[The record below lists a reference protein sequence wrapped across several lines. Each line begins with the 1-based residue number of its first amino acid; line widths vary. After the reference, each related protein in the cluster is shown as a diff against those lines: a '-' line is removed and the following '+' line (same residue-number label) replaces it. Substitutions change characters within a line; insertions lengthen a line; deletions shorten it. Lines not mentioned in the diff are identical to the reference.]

1 MIAAN
6 YIDQMHD
13 ADEVILSADES
24 DEAVEVDEYWITSF
38 GIDYD
43 VEGIVRRLKN
53 GDITF
58 PGYQRAYVWTIK
70 RASRFIES
78 LLLSLPVP
86 GIFLYREPESRI
98 QTVIDGQ
105 QRLESLRR
113 FYKGEFDNKIFGLTG
128 VRKAFEGLKYNDL
141 TDEQIRKLNDS
152 IIHATII
159 RQDKPDDGGSSQF
172 EIFERLNTNATPLS
186 AQEIRSV
193 VYRGAFNELLKE
205 LNEDGDWRNLFGRK
219 HRRRRDEELILRFFS
234 LYYDSPQYTK
244 PMKAFLNAFMS
255 SNRHLNQYTEST
267 LRALFVDT
275 VSTIHAKIGLGAF
288 KPQNAVNAALF
299 DAVMVG
305 VAQRMSTR
313 PDLESISDEYHALLS
328 NETFQNLISEAT
340 SDENTVKA
348 RLNLA
353 IEAFAVAE

>member
-1 MIAAN
+1 MIVNN
-6 YIDQMHD
+6 Y
-13 ADEVILSADES
+13 ADLMDNEEEVIVTVDES
-24 DEAVEVDEYWITSF
+24 DETVEVEEYWITSF

-43 VEGIVRRLKN
+43 VDGVVRRLNK

-58 PGYQRAYVWTIK
+58 PGYQRSYVWPIK

-86 GIFLYREPESRI
+86 GIFLYREPESHI

-113 FYKGEFDNKIFGLTG
+113 FYNGKFDNKDFGLVG
-128 VRKAFEGLKYNDL
+128 VRKAFEGLRYVDL
-141 TDEQIRKLNDS
+141 TDEQSRKLDDS
-152 IIHATII
+152 IMHATVI

-186 AQEIRSV
+186 AQEIRAAI
-193 VYRGAFNELLKE
+193 YKGAFNDLLEE
-205 LNEDGDWRNLFGRK
+205 LNEFSEWRELFGKK

-234 LYYDSPQYTK
+234 LYFDSEQYTK
-244 PMKAFLNAFMS
+244 PMKAFLNKFMS
-255 SNRHLNQYTEST
+255 TNRDFELHSEPELRKLFEST
-267 LRALFVDT
+267 ISTVLRN
-275 VSTIHAKIGLGAF
+275 IGLRAF

-305 VAQRMSTR
+305 IARRLRTR
-313 PDLESISDEYHALLS
+313 PSLSCVNDEYELLR
-328 NETFQNLISEAT
+328 NDAEFQKLISEAT
-340 SDENTVKA
+340 SDVDTVKA
-348 RLNLA
+348 RLQIA
-353 IEAFAVAE
+353 IHTFANAE

>member
-1 MIAAN
+1 MFAEN
-6 YIDQMHD
+6 YVDLMD
-13 ADEVILSADES
+13 DEDEVILGVDES
-24 DEAVEVDEYWITSF
+24 DEAIVVDEYWITSF

-43 VEGIVRRLKN
+43 VDGIVRRLEK

-58 PGYQRAYVWTIK
+58 PGYQRAYVWPIK

-113 FYKGEFDNKIFGLTG
+113 FYSGQFDNKVFGLTG
-128 VRKAFEGLKYNDL
+128 VRESFEGLRYVDL
-141 TDEQIRKLNDS
+141 TDEQSRKLNDS
-152 IIHATII
+152 IIHATVI

-186 AQEIRSV
+186 AQEIRAAI
-193 VYRGAFNELLKE
+193 YEGPFNTLLQD
-205 LNEDGDWRNLFGRK
+205 LNDNSDWRVLFGRK

-234 LYYDSPQYTK
+234 LYFATEEYTK
-244 PMKAFLNAFMS
+244 PMKAFLNSFMS
-255 SNRHLNQYTEST
+255 SNRNLKPNPEHV
-267 LRALFVDT
+267 LRSLFEDTIGTIVAALGP
-275 VSTIHAKIGLGAF
+275 SAF
-288 KPQNAVNAALF
+288 KPQRAVNAALF

-305 VAQRMSTR
+305 IAHRIKSR
-313 PDLESISDEYHALLS
+313 LGHDGIRDEYDALLS

-340 SDENTVKA
+340 SDVATVKA
-348 RLNLA
+348 RLKLA